1 MEEMQTMTTD
11 NNDEIKIIVQ
21 GGEEYLITLEKKYNK
36 LFLKLKSIKEPNKIY
51 YNSFTIKEVNN
62 FDIIFEAIKDILV
75 AKNQLFNILKLKTN
89 IRIEHQENDICIIIN
104 FIGKDISISLKKLIN
119 ENDYFLSLSDKMKKI
134 INNNEIILAIDL
146 GTTYSCASV
155 MLDENIIVIPNSLG
169 LRTTPSCVYFLN
181 HNTICVGELAKLQP
195 TSEVESVLYGSKR
208 LLGKNFNDKEI
219 QEMIPKLSF
228 SLREDNNLKQLIM
241 SINLKNF
248 GNNPVEFYPE
258 QISSLILKKIV
269 KDSEFYLSKKLKKEI
284 KIKKAVITVPA
295 YFNQKQR
302 EATYQAAEIAGLEVK
317 RMINEPTAASLA
329 YGYKTLEDTINKQIL
344 VLDFGGGTLD
354 LTLLQLS
361 KKKENEIYFDI
372 KFSYGNTNFGG
383 DDFDYIIMEKCLEK
397 VKEKNLDIKLKNNI
411 RLKRMCERAK
421 IKLSTCDSTQIIL
434 EEYSPNIPIY
444 FSLSKNDFHKYC
456 QPLFQKFED
465 ILKKFLIESKRSE
478 KDISEVILIGGSNLI
493 PKIQSIIKNIFK
505 YSSIKIDLDPK
516 EVVAKGAAIQAAML
530 SDLSPVNKMYL
541 LDVTNLSLG
550 INVLGNKMSKII
562 KKYSSSRRIF

>member
-1 MEEMQTMTTD
+1 MQTMTTD

-21 GGEEYLITLEKKYNK
+21 GGEEYLIILENKYNK

-228 SLREDNNLKQLIM
+228 SLREDNNL
-241 SINLKNF
+241 
-248 GNNPVEFYPE
+248 
-258 QISSLILKKIV
+258 
-269 KDSEFYLSKKLKKEI
+269 
-284 KIKKAVITVPA
+284 
-295 YFNQKQR
+295 
-302 EATYQAAEIAGLEVK
+302 
-317 RMINEPTAASLA
+317 
-329 YGYKTLEDTINKQIL
+329 
-344 VLDFGGGTLD
+344 
-354 LTLLQLS
+354 
-361 KKKENEIYFDI
+361 
-372 KFSYGNTNFGG
+372 
-383 DDFDYIIMEKCLEK
+383 
-397 VKEKNLDIKLKNNI
+397 
-411 RLKRMCERAK
+411 
-421 IKLSTCDSTQIIL
+421 
-434 EEYSPNIPIY
+434 
-444 FSLSKNDFHKYC
+444 
-456 QPLFQKFED
+456 
-465 ILKKFLIESKRSE
+465 
-478 KDISEVILIGGSNLI
+478 
-493 PKIQSIIKNIFK
+493 
-505 YSSIKIDLDPK
+505 
-516 EVVAKGAAIQAAML
+516 
-530 SDLSPVNKMYL
+530 
-541 LDVTNLSLG
+541 
-550 INVLGNKMSKII
+550 
-562 KKYSSSRRIF
+562 

>member
-1 MEEMQTMTTD
+1 
-11 NNDEIKIIVQ
+11 
-21 GGEEYLITLEKKYNK
+21 
-36 LFLKLKSIKEPNKIY
+36 
-51 YNSFTIKEVNN
+51 
-62 FDIIFEAIKDILV
+62 
-75 AKNQLFNILKLKTN
+75 
-89 IRIEHQENDICIIIN
+89 
-104 FIGKDISISLKKLIN
+104 
-119 ENDYFLSLSDKMKKI
+119 
-134 INNNEIILAIDL
+134 
-146 GTTYSCASV
+146 
-155 MLDENIIVIPNSLG
+155 
-169 LRTTPSCVYFLN
+169 
-181 HNTICVGELAKLQP
+181 
-195 TSEVESVLYGSKR
+195 
-208 LLGKNFNDKEI
+208 
-219 QEMIPKLSF
+219 
-228 SLREDNNLKQLIM
+228 M

-329 YGYKTLEDTINKQIL
+329 YEYKTLEDTINKQIL

-434 EEYSPNIPIY
+434 EEYAPNIPIY
-444 FSLSKNDFHKYC
+444 FSLTKMISINIVNLYSKN
-456 QPLFQKFED
+456 
-465 ILKKFLIESKRSE
+465 LKI
-478 KDISEVILIGGSNLI
+478 
-493 PKIQSIIKNIFK
+493 
-505 YSSIKIDLDPK
+505 Y
-516 EVVAKGAAIQAAML
+516 
-530 SDLSPVNKMYL
+530 
-541 LDVTNLSLG
+541 
-550 INVLGNKMSKII
+550 
-562 KKYSSSRRIF
+562 

>member
-1 MEEMQTMTTD
+1 
-11 NNDEIKIIVQ
+11 
-21 GGEEYLITLEKKYNK
+21 
-36 LFLKLKSIKEPNKIY
+36 
-51 YNSFTIKEVNN
+51 
-62 FDIIFEAIKDILV
+62 
-75 AKNQLFNILKLKTN
+75 
-89 IRIEHQENDICIIIN
+89 
-104 FIGKDISISLKKLIN
+104 
-119 ENDYFLSLSDKMKKI
+119 
-134 INNNEIILAIDL
+134 
-146 GTTYSCASV
+146 
-155 MLDENIIVIPNSLG
+155 
-169 LRTTPSCVYFLN
+169 
-181 HNTICVGELAKLQP
+181 
-195 TSEVESVLYGSKR
+195 
-208 LLGKNFNDKEI
+208 
-219 QEMIPKLSF
+219 
-228 SLREDNNLKQLIM
+228 M

-269 KDSEFYLSKKLKKEI
+269 KDSEFYLSKKLKKKI

-329 YGYKTLEDTINKQIL
+329 YEYKTLEDNINKQIL

-434 EEYSPNIPIY
+434 EEYAPNIPIY

-562 KKYSSSRRIF
+562 KRSTPLPEESSDTFITTEDNQTSAIIKVYEGEDNENKNNLFLDEFIIYNLPKMKKGEAKIKVNFYIDLDSILKVTAFDQQNENNKKELEIRRPKGLRDIIKDLEKKNNEININLPR